1 MQAIIES
8 ISNPVEEI
16 KAAALEM
23 AKGNYDLEIE
33 YTSEDEI
40 GVLADCMR
48 EMILFTKD
56 NINFTELY
64 QKADEILY
72 TVKENGKNGFST
84 NILNN

>member
-1 MQAIIES
+1 MNKTVTYNDISQNISLS
-8 ISNPVEEI
+8 IGIV
-16 KAAALEM
+16 
-23 AKGNYDLEIE
+23 
-33 YTSEDEI
+33 
-40 GVLADCMR
+40 
-48 EMILFTKD
+48 FTKD

>member
-1 MQAIIES
+1 MIIIIVIIIIGLILITKVVQAIIES

-48 EMILFTKD
+48 EMILFTKSLVSLSFK
-56 NINFTELY
+56 I
-64 QKADEILY
+64 
-72 TVKENGKNGFST
+72 
-84 NILNN
+84 